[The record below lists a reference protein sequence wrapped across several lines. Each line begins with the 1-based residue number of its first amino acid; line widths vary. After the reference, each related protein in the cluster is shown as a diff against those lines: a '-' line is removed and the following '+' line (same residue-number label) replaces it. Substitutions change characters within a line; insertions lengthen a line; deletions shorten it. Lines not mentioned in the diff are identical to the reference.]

1 MHMSEATPFACISV
15 SDVCM
20 PQRSQKEFQQVH
32 DQLVIGR
39 HCAAKDVLSLQ
50 EHAKGHP
57 GYGLPHPCLD
67 RTQRELSNRH
77 CHGRVGAL
85 KFLLYLIL
93 SKDT

>member
-39 HCAAKDVLSLQ
+39 HCAAKDVRQSGEVVHML
-50 EHAKGHP
+50 E
-57 GYGLPHPCLD
+57 
-67 RTQRELSNRH
+67 E
-77 CHGRVGAL
+77 
-85 KFLLYLIL
+85 
-93 SKDT
+93 